1 MQILFLMDVHS
12 KKTLMFHLG
21 CDAKWCAAYLGISDI
36 HLKDKLRISR
46 EEALTEQL
54 KL

>member
-1 MQILFLMDVHS
+1 MDVLS
-12 KKTLMFHLG
+12 KADIDISLD

-46 EEALTEQL
+46 EVGIRESCRVL
-54 KL
+54 